1 MQRWRS
7 SFYSGTHN
15 ISTNYTQ
22 TYDVKTH
29 HTQAYN
35 SFERVSCYSCWG
47 LLYLRR
53 RQMCL

>member
-7 SFYSGTHN
+7 SYYSGTHN
-15 ISTNYTQ
+15 ISTNYTP

-29 HTQAYN
+29 HTQADN
-35 SFERVSCYSCWG
+35 SVNHMPCYSTWG

-53 RQMCL
+53 RQVRL